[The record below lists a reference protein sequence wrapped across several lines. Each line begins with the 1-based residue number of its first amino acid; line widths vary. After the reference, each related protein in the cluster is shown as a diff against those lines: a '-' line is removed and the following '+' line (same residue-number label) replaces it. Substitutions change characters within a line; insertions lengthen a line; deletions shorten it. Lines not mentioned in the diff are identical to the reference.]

1 MSIQLLPH
9 ELNGARIK
17 VVGIGGGGGNILNSM
32 VDRGIEG
39 VEFIAINTDSQALD
53 ISKAD
58 VKIQIGK
65 TITKGLG
72 TGANT
77 VLGDKAAEES
87 REEIGRALAGSDM
100 VFITAGMGGGTG
112 TGASPLIAKLAKS
125 LDILVVA
132 IVTKP
137 FGFEGN
143 PRMQAALDGI
153 EKLKREVDSLIIV
166 PNQRIRELIHEKATK
181 NQALALANIVLYN
194 ATKGISQI
202 ITKTGEINV
211 DFADVKT
218 TMKNTGDAIIGTGI
232 ANGEGRA
239 MRAVGEALSNPILEN
254 VDLSGAKNVLVNIAS
269 DGNIGFDE
277 IDLINSQV
285 QDAVGEKANYIFG
298 LMDDNDIDD
307 GEIMVTVIA
316 TGFKKEHAEL
326 TNDNTS
332 ENEYKNVIGMDD
344 IRNGRGRL
352 ESIPE
357 DIRTLDTPAVLR
369 RKDSVKD
376 MINDDLSDNQTNSFK
391 KGIDKYGFNSD
402 DLKDVDPPA
411 FLRRSLD

>member
-1 MSIQLLPH
+1 MSIQLLPN
-9 ELNGARIK
+9 ETSGAKIK
-17 VVGIGGGGGNILNSM
+17 VVGVGGGGGNILNSM
-32 VDRGIEG
+32 VDKGIEG
-39 VEFIAINTDSQALD
+39 VEFIAINTDLQSLE

-58 VKIQIGK
+58 IKIQIGK
-65 TITKGLG
+65 NITKGLG

-77 VLGDKAAEES
+77 ALGDKAAEES
-87 REEIGRALAGSDM
+87 RDEISRALAGSDM

-112 TGASPLIAKLAKS
+112 TGASPLVAKIARS
-125 LDILVVA
+125 LDILVVS

-137 FGFEGN
+137 FIFEGK
-143 PRMQAALDGI
+143 PRMSSALDGI
-153 EKLKREVDSLIIV
+153 EKLKKEVDSLIVI
-166 PNQRIRELIHEKATK
+166 PNERIRELIPERATK

-239 MRAVGEALSNPILEN
+239 MKAVCEALSNPILEN
-254 VDLSGAKNVLVNIAS
+254 INVSGAKNVLVNIAS

-277 IDLINSQV
+277 IDIINGQV
-285 QDAVGEKANYIFG
+285 QEAVGEKANYIFG
-298 LMDDNDIDD
+298 LMDDKDMDD
-307 GEIMVTVIA
+307 EVMVTVIA
-316 TGFKKEHAEL
+316 TGFKKEEAAKI
-326 TNDNTS
+326 
-332 ENEYKNVIGMDD
+332 ENKEETVYGNVIGIDTIKEGHLD
-344 IRNGRGRL
+344 K
-352 ESIPE
+352 IPE
-357 DIRTLDTPAVLR
+357 NISELDQPAVLR
-369 RKDSVKD
+369 RKYNSSDKL
-376 MINDDLSDNQTNSFK
+376 NDDLSEKETYNFK
-391 KGIDKYGFNSD
+391 KAKNRFFGES

>member
-1 MSIQLLPH
+1 MSIQLLPN
-9 ELNGARIK
+9 ELNGAKIK

-32 VDRGIEG
+32 VDKGIDG
-39 VEFIAINTDSQALD
+39 VEFIAINTDSQALE

-58 VKIQIGK
+58 VKIQIGRN
-65 TITKGLG
+65 ITKGLG

-77 VLGDKAAEES
+77 SLGDKAAEES
-87 REEIGRALAGSDM
+87 RDEIARSLTGSDM

-137 FGFEGN
+137 FGFEGL
-143 PRMQAALDGI
+143 PRMNAAMEGI
-153 EKLKREVDSLIIV
+153 EKLKREVDSLIVI
-166 PNQRIRELIHEKATK
+166 PNQRIRELIPDRATK
-181 NQALALANIVLYN
+181 NQALALANVVLYN

-239 MRAVGEALSNPILEN
+239 MKAVSEALSNPILEN
-254 VDLSGAKNVLVNIAS
+254 IDITGAKNVLVNIAS

-298 LMDDNDIDD
+298 LMDDNDLDD
-307 GEIMVTVIA
+307 EVMVTVIA
-316 TGFKKEHAEL
+316 TGFRKEHVIEEVDKAAL
-326 TNDNTS
+326 ND
-332 ENEYKNVIGMDD
+332 YKNVIGLNSIEQEKGHIDKIPDD
-344 IRNGRGRL
+344 IR
-352 ESIPE
+352 E
-357 DIRTLDTPAVLR
+357 LDVPAYIR
-369 RKDSVKD
+369 RKSDKVAV
-376 MINDDLSDNQTNSFK
+376 NEDLSEKEINVFRKSKTD
-391 KGIDKYGFNSD
+391 YGFGEN

-411 FLRRSLD
+411 FMRRSLD

>member
-1 MSIQLLPH
+1 MSIQLLPN
-9 ELNGARIK
+9 ELNGAKIK

-32 VDRGIEG
+32 VDKGIDG
-39 VEFIAINTDSQALD
+39 VEFISINTDSQALE

-58 VKIQIGK
+58 LKIQIGRN
-65 TITKGLG
+65 ITKGLG

-77 VLGDKAAEES
+77 SLGDKAAEES
-87 REEIGRALAGSDM
+87 RDEIARALTGSDM

-137 FGFEGN
+137 FGFEGT
-143 PRMQAALDGI
+143 PRMNAALEGI
-153 EKLKREVDSLIIV
+153 EKLKREVDSLIVI
-166 PNQRIRELIHEKATK
+166 PNQRIRELIPDRATK
-181 NQALALANIVLYN
+181 NQALALANVVLYN

-239 MRAVGEALSNPILEN
+239 MKAVSEALSNPILEN
-254 VDLSGAKNVLVNIAS
+254 IDITGAKNVLVNIAS

-285 QDAVGEKANYIFG
+285 QEAVGEKANYIFG
-298 LMDDNDIDD
+298 LMDDNDLD
-307 GEIMVTVIA
+307 GEVMVTVIA
-316 TGFKKEHAEL
+316 TGFRKEHVQSDIDIPLEPVYSNVSGL
-326 TNDNTS
+326 YTSDNEKGRIKS
-332 ENEYKNVIGMDD
+332 IPDD
-344 IRNGRGRL
+344 I
-352 ESIPE
+352 SS
-357 DIRTLDTPAVLR
+357 LDTPAHIR
-369 RKDSVKD
+369 RGRSTETA
-376 MINDDLSDNQTNSFK
+376 INEDLSEKEPSIQRRSKLNHGFADN
-391 KGIDKYGFNSD
+391 

>member
-1 MSIQLLPH
+1 MSIQLLPN
-9 ELNGARIK
+9 ESNGAKIK
-17 VVGIGGGGGNILNSM
+17 VVGVGGGGGNILNSM
-32 VDRGIEG
+32 VDKGIEG
-39 VEFIAINTDSQALD
+39 VEFIAINTDLQSLE

-58 VKIQIGK
+58 IKIQIGK
-65 TITKGLG
+65 NITKGLG

-87 REEIGRALAGSDM
+87 RDEITRALTGSDM

-112 TGASPLIAKLAKS
+112 TGASPLVAKIARS
-125 LDILVVA
+125 LDILVVS

-137 FGFEGN
+137 FIFEGK
-143 PRMQAALDGI
+143 PRMGSAMDGI
-153 EKLKREVDSLIIV
+153 EKLKKEVDSLIVI
-166 PNQRIRELIHEKATK
+166 PNERIRELIPDRATK

-239 MRAVGEALSNPILEN
+239 MKAVSEALSNPILEN
-254 VDLSGAKNVLVNIAS
+254 INISGAKNVLVNIAS

-277 IDLINSQV
+277 IDVINSQV
-285 QDAVGEKANYIFG
+285 QEAVGEKANYIFG
-298 LMDDNDIDD
+298 LMDDKEMDD
-307 GEIMVTVIA
+307 EVMVTVIA
-316 TGFKKEHAEL
+316 TGFRKEEAKAEQK
-326 TNDNTS
+326 
-332 ENEYKNVIGMDD
+332 EEQVYGNVIGMDTFQEGHLDKIPTD
-344 IRNGRGRL
+344 IS
-352 ESIPE
+352 E
-357 DIRTLDTPAVLR
+357 LDKPAHLR
-369 RKDSVKD
+369 RKTISSAN
-376 MINDDLSDNQTNSFK
+376 INDDLSEKETYNFK
-391 KGIDKYGFNSD
+391 KTKNKFFGEN

>member
-77 VLGDKAAEES
+77 ALGDKAAEES

-100 VFITAGMGGGTG
+100 VFLTAGMGGGTG

-153 EKLKREVDSLIIV
+153 EKLKREVDSLIII

-232 ANGEGRA
+232 ATGEGRA
-239 MRAVGEALSNPILEN
+239 MKAVGEALSNPILESI
-254 VDLSGAKNVLVNIAS
+254 DLSGAKNVLVNIAS

-277 IDLINSQV
+277 IDIINSQV
-285 QDAVGEKANYIFG
+285 QDAVGDKANYIFG
-298 LMDDNDIDD
+298 LMDDKDID
-307 GEIMVTVIA
+307 GEVMVTVIA
-316 TGFKKEHAEL
+316 TGFKKEQIETAIE
-326 TNDNTS
+326 NNTD
-332 ENEYKNVIGMDD
+332 NEYGNVIGMDNLKTARGRIDEMPDD
-344 IRNGRGRL
+344 IRKL
-352 ESIPE
+352 DIPA
-357 DIRTLDTPAVLR
+357 ITR
-369 RKDSVKD
+369 RQPSVKD
-376 MINDDLSDNQTNSFK
+376 MLNDDLSEKETNSFK
-391 KGIDKYGFNSD
+391 RSINKYGFPD
-402 DLKDVDPPA
+402 EDLKNVDPPA
-411 FLRRSLD
+411 FMRRTLD